1 MSYPKSRVSL
11 VIGLFIVLLIC
22 VYFRFIHAK
31 VKEGTEN
38 QALSSPP
45 PAVSLE
51 VPQVEKEK
59 PVSKELTDKVP
70 EALQEFVKDMFSPQ
84 SLTGRKTQTQAVKKP
99 EKEPP
104 SFELKGTIVG
114 KQRPIA
120 IIDNQFVR
128 TGDWIDDYQVAHIG
142 KKEVIL
148 ASGNK
153 KIRLE
158 MIKND

>member
-1 MSYPKSRVSL
+1 MNSSKSKVSL
-11 VIGLFIVLLIC
+11 VIGLAIVLLIC
-22 VYFRFIHAK
+22 IYFRFIHAK
-31 VKEGTEN
+31 VKDSTEN
-38 QALSSPP
+38 QTPSPP
-45 PAVSLE
+45 PTLSLE
-51 VPQVEKEK
+51 VPQVEKDQ
-59 PVSKELTDKVP
+59 PAPTELSEKVP
-70 EALQEFVKDMFSPQ
+70 EALQEFVRNMFSPQ
-84 SLTGRKTQTQAVKKP
+84 SLTGRKPQAKAVKKT
-99 EKEPP
+99 EEERP

-120 IIDNQFVR
+120 IIDDQFVR